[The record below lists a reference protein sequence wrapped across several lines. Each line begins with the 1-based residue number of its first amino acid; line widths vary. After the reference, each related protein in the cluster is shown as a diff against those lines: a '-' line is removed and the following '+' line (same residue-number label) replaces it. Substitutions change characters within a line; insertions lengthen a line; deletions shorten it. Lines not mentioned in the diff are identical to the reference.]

1 MTEGFDVV
9 VVGGG
14 SAGSVLA
21 ARLSEDRERRVLLLE
36 AGPPDTDRLI
46 HLPVGFYKMTSG
58 PLTWGYRTVPQ
69 RQGGGRRMPF
79 AQARVLGGGSSINAM
94 VFTRGNPRDYDVWA
108 EEEGCDGWSF
118 KDVLPYFRKSE
129 GNNRLADAYHGCDG
143 PLGVS
148 DQICPSPLSRAFV
161 RAAQEAGIPFNP
173 DFNGARQEG
182 CGLYQVT
189 QRGARRSSA
198 AVSYLRPAMGRRN
211 LTVLTGCLAH
221 RILVERGRAVAVT
234 YQRAGRLET
243 VRAEAEI
250 VIASG
255 AIGSPRLLLLSGIG
269 PADELRALGIDVAQD
284 LPGVGKNLQDH
295 VDVYSIHALNGP
307 WSYDRHTAWYRML
320 WAGLE
325 WALFGT
331 GPVTSNLA
339 EGGAFW
345 WADRTEPTPDI
356 QFHFLPGAGIEE
368 GVPPVPGGY
377 GCTINSCQLRPRS
390 RGSVTLAS
398 ADPREPPLI
407 DPNYWAEPYDLDCSL
422 EGLRLTREIAAQ
434 PSLRRYIEKEHL
446 PGPEVQSREDL
457 VAYAQRF
464 GKTDYHPVGTCK
476 MGIDAMA
483 VVDPQC
489 RVRGIEG
496 LRVADSSIMP
506 RLISSNTNAASI
518 MIGEK
523 AADLLRGN
531 RP

>member
-1 MTEGFDVV
+1 MSGSVDVV

-21 ARLSEDRERRVLLLE
+21 ARLSEDPERRVLLLE
-36 AGPPDTDRLI
+36 AGPADTNRMI
-46 HLPVGFYKMTSG
+46 HLPVGFFRMTSG
-58 PLTWGYRTVPQ
+58 PLTWGYRTAPQ
-69 RQGGGRRMPF
+69 RQGGGRQMPF

-94 VFTRGNPRDYDVWA
+94 VYTRGNPRDYDLWA
-108 EEEGCDGWSF
+108 DEEGCAGWSF
-118 KDVLPYFRKSE
+118 KEVLPYFRRSE
-129 GNNRLADAYHGCDG
+129 GNNRLADEHHGADG

-148 DQICPSPLSRAFV
+148 DPISPSPLSRAFV

-198 AVSYLRPAMGRRN
+198 AMSYLRPALGRRN
-211 LTVLTGCLAH
+211 LPVRTGCLAH
-221 RILVERGRAVAVT
+221 RILVERGRAVGVA
-234 YQRAGRLET
+234 YSRSGRLET

-269 PADELRALGIDVAQD
+269 PADELRAQGIDVVHD
-284 LPGVGKNLQDH
+284 LPRVGKNLQDH

-307 WSYDRHTAWYRML
+307 WSYDRHTAWHSML

-325 WALFGT
+325 WALFRT
-331 GPVTSNLA
+331 GPITSNLA

-345 WADRTEPTPDI
+345 WADRNEPTPDI
-356 QFHFLPGAGIEE
+356 QLHFLPGAGIEA

-407 DPNYWAEPYDLDCSL
+407 DPNYWAERYDLDCSL

-434 PSLRRYIEKEHL
+434 PSLRRFIAKEHL
-446 PGPEVQSREDL
+446 PGAEVRSRDDL
-457 VAYAQRF
+457 VRYAQRF
-464 GKTDYHPVGTCK
+464 GKTGYHPAGTCK
-476 MGIDAMA
+476 IGVDATA
-483 VVDPQC
+483 VVDPHC
-489 RVRGIEG
+489 RVRGIEA

-506 RLISSNTNAASI
+506 QLISSNTNAASI

-523 AADLLRGN
+523 ASDLIRGN